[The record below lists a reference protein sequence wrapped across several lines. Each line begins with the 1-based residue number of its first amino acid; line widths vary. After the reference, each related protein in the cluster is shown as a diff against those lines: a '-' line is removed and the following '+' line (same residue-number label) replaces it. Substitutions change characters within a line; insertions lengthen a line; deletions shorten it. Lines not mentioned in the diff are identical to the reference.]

1 MNQESNVAFGSTLLH
16 LCCVINEN
24 TPTQINRNHLF
35 SLNETGFSF
44 YAQTL
49 KTVVLVQFV
58 FLTARIVQEVSV
70 EQNSWSIKP
79 RLLHKQ

>member
-1 MNQESNVAFGSTLLH
+1 MNQESIVAFGSTLLP
-16 LCCVINEN
+16 LVCVINEN
-24 TPTQINRNHLF
+24 TTQINRNHLF